1 MDSALGQKNH
11 FLQIINEHQGLINS
25 VCKMYGRHEED
36 VKDLRQE
43 VILQLWKSLPGFR
56 KESKMSTWIYRVA
69 FNTILSNRRDNE
81 KRSDQVSLSPLHS
94 ELLAAKP
101 FVDDELQQ
109 LLFIISQLENKD
121 KAIVMLYL
129 EGYSHKE
136 IADILV
142 LTATNVSTRMNR
154 IKIKL
159 KEIYNIRRH
168 EPRSI

>member
-25 VCKMYGRHEED
+25 ICKMYGQYEED

-43 VILQLWKSLPGFR
+43 VILQLWKSLPGF
-56 KESKMSTWIYRVA
+56 KNESKMSTWIYRVA

-81 KRSDQVSLSPLHS
+81 KRSDQVSLSHLHS

-109 LLFIISQLENKD
+109 LLFIIGQLENKD
-121 KAIVMLYL
+121 KAMVMLYL
-129 EGYSHKE
+129 EGYSYKE

-159 KEIYNIRRH
+159 KEIYNIRQH
-168 EPRSI
+168 EPRSV